1 MPQIILKPAVYLT
14 RLLNLVYYHLG
25 PAKPWA
31 GELARYFKTT
41 PDKVVAV
48 YLKKRPQTAKLWGEK
63 KRTSEKLIHSFYQ
76 ETDYFVYRQ
85 AYFHR
90 HKIYLD
96 VALAM
101 LLKGKSGSFCEY
113 GAGIGPA
120 TAWLVKLFPRW
131 RYRLA
136 DLDCPAFKFSKWRF
150 KNNSK
155 VKFRTVGPGHLPLK
169 EKFDIITIKQVLA
182 HVPNPLAVI
191 KHLAD
196 HLESGGLIFLD
207 YINHPGEE
215 NLSASSLQRG
225 QVLKYLETHLEPVF
239 TINPKSPKEGYGL
252 YRQL

>member
-76 ETDYFVYRQ
+76 ETDYFVYCQ
-85 AYFHR
+85 
-90 HKIYLD
+90 
-96 VALAM
+96 
-101 LLKGKSGSFCEY
+101 
-113 GAGIGPA
+113 
-120 TAWLVKLFPRW
+120 
-131 RYRLA
+131 
-136 DLDCPAFKFSKWRF
+136 AFKFSKWRF

-169 EKFDIITIKQVLA
+169 EKFDIITIKQVLE

-215 NLSASSLQRG
+215 NLSASSRQRG